1 MFLKELEK
9 FVSED
14 EFEAKELQ
22 IIKKFIK
29 ENPDNLTRNNE
40 IAHITVSAWITNS
53 SLDKVLMIY
62 HNIYDSWS
70 WPGGHLD
77 DNENLIQ
84 AARREVREETGIENL
99 KLLTDTCISVEI
111 LPVQAHYKNDK
122 IVPAHLHLNISY
134 AFMADEKQSIRP
146 KLDENKAVKWLMIN
160 EIDKLVTEKNMLFIY
175 HKIIKRISNLDKYK
189 R

>member
-14 EFEAKELQ
+14 EFEVKELQ

-77 DNENLIQ
+77 DNENLVQ
-84 AARREVREETGIENL
+84 AARREARE
-99 KLLTDTCISVEI
+99 
-111 LPVQAHYKNDK
+111 
-122 IVPAHLHLNISY
+122 
-134 AFMADEKQSIRP
+134 
-146 KLDENKAVKWLMIN
+146 
-160 EIDKLVTEKNMLFIY
+160 
-175 HKIIKRISNLDKYK
+175 
-189 R
+189 

>member
-1 MFLKELEK
+1 MILKELEK
-9 FVSED
+9 FIPEN
-14 EFEAKELQ
+14 EIEAKELQ

-29 ENPDNLTRNNE
+29 ENHNALTRNNE
-40 IAHITVSAWITNS
+40 TAHITVSAWITNF

-77 DNENLIQ
+77 GNENLVQ
-84 AARREVREETGIENL
+84 VAKCEAKEETGIESL

-122 IVPAHLHLNISY
+122 IVPAHFHFNISY
-134 AFMADEKQSIRP
+134 AFIADEKQSIRP
-146 KLDENKAVKWLMIN
+146 KFDENKAVKWIAIN
-160 EIDKLVTEKNMLFIY
+160 EIDKVVTEKNMLSIY
-175 HKIIKRISNLDKYK
+175 YKIIKRVLNLDKF